1 MRCNKGDYM
10 DHKTSFYINT
20 LAHFCG
26 KRDLKSLTQTDLMSA
41 FNIPKADILLLFGGS
56 ILAGGDLLAKSFV
69 CLLRK
74 ERRCG
79 ENPARLDEI
88 LQRNKK
94 KKMNLRLEPYEKERL
109 LAKAK
114 RSRLW

>member
-1 MRCNKGDYM
+1 M
-10 DHKTSFYINT
+10 
-20 LAHFCG
+20 
-26 KRDLKSLTQTDLMSA
+26 
-41 FNIPKADILLLFGGS
+41 FGGS
-56 ILAGGDLLAKSFV
+56 ILTGGDLLAKSFV

-94 KKMNLRLEPYEKERL
+94 EKNELETGTIRKRETSGKSEKDPAVVTDSKTRKELYHGIWFMNRLIYIF
-109 LAKAK
+109 
-114 RSRLW
+114 S

>member
-1 MRCNKGDYM
+1 
-10 DHKTSFYINT
+10 
-20 LAHFCG
+20 
-26 KRDLKSLTQTDLMSA
+26 MSV
-41 FNIPKADILLLFGGS
+41 FNIPKADALVLFGGS
-56 ILAGGDLLAKSFV
+56 ILTGGDLLAKSFV

-74 ERRCG
+74 ESRCG

-94 KKMNLRLEPYEKERL
+94 KKMNLRLDEKERL

>member
-1 MRCNKGDYM
+1 MRLVA
-10 DHKTSFYINT
+10 FR
-20 LAHFCG
+20 
-26 KRDLKSLTQTDLMSA
+26 KRL
-41 FNIPKADILLLFGGS
+41 
-56 ILAGGDLLAKSFV
+56 FV

-74 ERRCG
+74 ESRCG

>member
-1 MRCNKGDYM
+1 
-10 DHKTSFYINT
+10 
-20 LAHFCG
+20 
-26 KRDLKSLTQTDLMSA
+26 MSV
-41 FNIPKADILLLFGGS
+41 FNIPKADALVLFGGS
-56 ILAGGDLLAKSFV
+56 ILTGGDLLAKSFV

-74 ERRCG
+74 ESRCG

-109 LAKAK
+109 LQK
-114 RSRLW
+114 RKDPGCGDRLENKKRDVSGIWFMNRIIYIFS